1 MDADLALVDR
11 ILVPVDFAEADHTEN
26 ATFSVDGVDVHVSA
40 ASLRAIRWA
49 VAIARGAGPACR
61 LRLFHAT
68 PALDLNS
75 VYAGPA
81 GSTLPTAAVQEIH
94 ERANRF
100 AVAVL
105 ERIAQDIREDVSV
118 EFAARPARPVDA
130 ILVEARNYQPDLI
143 VMAASGRSRV
153 ARFFLGSTADRII
166 RRAEC
171 PVLVIPATNV
181 AKASS

>member
-1 MDADLALVDR
+1 MQADLSLIDR
-11 ILVPVDFAEADHTEN
+11 ILVPVDFAQAEGEEVSFT
-26 ATFSVDGVDVHVSA
+26 VDDIGIHVSE
-40 ASLRAIRWA
+40 ASLRAVRWA
-49 VAIARGAGPACR
+49 VAIARGAGPSCR

-68 PALDLNS
+68 PALDLNT

-81 GSTLPTAAVQEIH
+81 GTTLPSAAIQEIH

-105 ERIAQDIREDVSV
+105 EHIARDIAEDVDV
-118 EFAARPARPVDA
+118 ECAARPGRPVDA
-130 ILVEARNYQPDLI
+130 ILAEAVRFAPDLI
-143 VMAASGRSRV
+143 VLAASGRSRV

-171 PVLVIPATNV
+171 PVLVIPAEGRP
-181 AKASS
+181 

>member
-1 MDADLALVDR
+1 MDADLSLVDR
-11 ILVPVDFAEADHTEN
+11 ILVPVDFSEADGEDRT
-26 ATFSVDGVDVHVSA
+26 TFSVEDTAIHVSH
-40 ASLRAIRWA
+40 ASLRAVRWA
-49 VAIARGAGPACR
+49 VAIARAAGPTCR

-68 PALDLNS
+68 PALDLGT

-81 GSTLPTAAVQEIH
+81 GTTLPTAAIREIH

-105 ERIAQDIREDVSV
+105 ERVARDVAPSTEV
-118 EFAARPARPVDA
+118 EFAARPGRPVDA
-130 ILVEARNYQPDLI
+130 ILTEAHAFAPDLI
-143 VMAASGRSRV
+143 VLAASGRSRA

-171 PVLVIPATNV
+171 PVLVIPATDRRET
-181 AKASS
+181 A